1 MGAFTIGQ
9 AQFGELT
16 IEVVV
21 QPFTVAIKVTWLP
34 VLTLLITLFV
44 LSTEPDVLVVVPL
57 LLKCIL

>member
-21 QPFTVAIKVTWLP
+21 QPFTVAINVTWLP